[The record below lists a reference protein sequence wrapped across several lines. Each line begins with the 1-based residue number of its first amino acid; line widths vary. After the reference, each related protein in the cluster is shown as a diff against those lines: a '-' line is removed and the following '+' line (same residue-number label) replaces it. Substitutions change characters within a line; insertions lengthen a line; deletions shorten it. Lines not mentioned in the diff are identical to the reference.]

1 MMLDGSNAE
10 RLARMVKAQSESA
23 QFVVVSLRRPM
34 IENSD
39 HAIGVSLRAD
49 GFSRTVGIKEIHIP
63 DEEQHAA
70 AISA

>member
-1 MMLDGSNAE
+1 
-10 RLARMVKAQSESA
+10 
-23 QFVVVSLRRPM
+23 M

-70 AISA
+70 SISA